1 MTAVL
6 AWLVGSKIGRYAAL
20 AALGAGLIAVLAWM
34 LMAKGA
40 AAEKAKSQA
49 ATAAKTITI
58 LMEKVKIDADIRA
71 LPPAARRQR
80 LRDYAKAARGE

>member
-1 MTAVL
+1 MTAL
-6 AWLVGSKIGRYAAL
+6 LGWLVGSKIGRYAAL

-40 AAEKAKSQA
+40 AAERAKNEA
-49 ATAAKTITI
+49 ATAAKTISV
-58 LMEKVKIDADIRA
+58 LLEKVKVDESIRA
-71 LPPAARRQR
+71 MSPAARRQR